1 MKGKIKM
8 KKNIFNLLI
17 IMVLISGCSTPYQAA
32 KGIKSFNEL
41 QYKYPVNKVHLP
53 QSGYDI
59 AYTDMGSGDK
69 TVIMIHGLGSYLRA
83 WERNMEE
90 VSKTA
95 RVIAIDLPGY
105 GKSSKE
111 PHDGA
116 MIFYAEII
124 KEFVKQLELKNIVI
138 VGHSMGGQIAMTTAL
153 QYPDM
158 VKGLILVDP
167 AGFERFTKGQKQWFR
182 DVMTFDGVRLTTAD
196 AIQNNLVT
204 NFYRMPKDADFMI
217 TDRLAMRSAEDFS
230 AYCYAVVQS
239 VNGMVDYPV
248 IDYLQDI
255 KIPTLIFFGEN
266 DNLIPNRFLNP
277 GFTKNIA
284 QYGASK
290 IKNSKLIMVPKTGHF
305 MMFEK
310 PQVFNSETTA
320 FLKSMK

>member
-1 MKGKIKM
+1 MT
-8 KKNIFNLLI
+8 LL
-17 IMVLISGCSTPYQAA
+17 LGCTTPYQAV
-32 KGIKSFNEL
+32 KGIKSFDEIP
-41 QYKYPVNKVHLP
+41 YKYPVKKVHLP
-53 QSGYDI
+53 LSGYDI
-59 AYTDMGSGDK
+59 AYTDMGNGDK

-105 GKSSKE
+105 GKSSKQ
-111 PHDGA
+111 PHSGA
-116 MIFYAEII
+116 MTFYAEIV
-124 KEFVKQLELKNIVI
+124 KELVKELDLKNVVI
-138 VGHSMGGQIAMTTAL
+138 AGHSMGGQIAITTAL
-153 QYPDM
+153 EYPDM
-158 VKGLILVDP
+158 VQGLILVDP
-167 AGFERFTKGQKQWFR
+167 AGFERFNKGQKQWFR
-182 DVMTFDGVRLTTAD
+182 DVMTVDGVRLTTAD

-204 NFYRMPKDADFMI
+204 NFYKTPKEADFMI
-217 TDRLAMRSAEDFS
+217 TDRLAMRSADDFL

-255 KIPTLIFFGEN
+255 KVPTLIFFGEN

-277 GFTKNIA
+277 GFTKTIA

-290 IKNSKLIMVPKTGHF
+290 IKNSKLVIVPKAGHF

-310 PQVFNSETTA
+310 PEVFNKETDN